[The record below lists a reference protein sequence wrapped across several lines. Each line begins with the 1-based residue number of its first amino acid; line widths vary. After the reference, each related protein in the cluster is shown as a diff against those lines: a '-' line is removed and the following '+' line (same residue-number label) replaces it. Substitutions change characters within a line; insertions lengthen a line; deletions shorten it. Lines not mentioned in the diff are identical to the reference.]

1 MGKGEKMSD
10 YMVRAMAAQGQVRLF
25 AATTKDLTETAR
37 KAHQTSPTATA
48 ALGRLLTA
56 GVMMGSMLKS
66 ADDRLT
72 LQIRSDGPIGGL
84 LVTADAKGNVKG
96 YVNHPAVDLPLKSN
110 GKLDVGRAVGNGQL
124 TVTRDMGLK
133 EPYTGTVQLVS
144 GEIAEDLTYYFAAS
158 EQIPSSVGLGVLVNP
173 DGTVRQ
179 AGGFILQLLPFA
191 KDAVIDRLEANIQ
204 SLPSVTTMLEQGLTP
219 ELILKKLTEGLELE
233 IMDQMPVQFYCD
245 CSRKKVEQVL
255 ISTGKKEI
263 ASMIADGK
271 PIEVNCQFCG
281 KHFTYTVD
289 ELRGILETMGSGG
302 K

>member
-1 MGKGEKMSD
+1 MSD

-84 LVTADAKGNVKG
+84 LVTVDAKGNVKG

-110 GKLDVGRAVGNGQL
+110 GKLDVGGAVGNGQL

>member
-1 MGKGEKMSD
+1 MSD

-110 GKLDVGRAVGNGQL
+110 GKLDVGGAVGNGQL

-233 IMDQMPVQFYCD
+233 IMDQMPVQFCCD

>member
-110 GKLDVGRAVGNGQL
+110 GKLDVGGAVGNGQL

-255 ISTGKKEI
+255 ISTGKNEI